1 MLKSHYSAYEL
12 QDLITEYSLLKEV
25 DHPNVIK
32 LLGACTDKSGEELV
46 VSCEGED
53 NCVLF

>member
-12 QDLITEYSLLKEV
+12 QDLLTEYSLLKEV

-32 LLGACTDKSGEELV
+32 LLGACTDKSGELAGW
-46 VSCEGED
+46 CEGED
-53 NCVLF
+53 NCLLF

>member
-32 LLGACTDKSGEELV
+32 LLGACTDKSGELMV
-46 VSCEGED
+46 VCCEGED